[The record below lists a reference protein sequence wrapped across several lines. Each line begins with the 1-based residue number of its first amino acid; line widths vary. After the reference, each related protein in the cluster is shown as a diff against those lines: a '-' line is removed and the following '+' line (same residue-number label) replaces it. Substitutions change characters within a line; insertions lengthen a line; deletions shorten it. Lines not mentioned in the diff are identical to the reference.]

1 MPELPG
7 YLTKMGA
14 GHLLGY
20 IIGLFTLGAFFSR
33 FFSGRIADRAGRK
46 VVMIF
51 GTAVTSIAG
60 FAYVGVG
67 YLHEGFCDDPETAM
81 LGVWIFLGVR
91 VLHGLSTGFRPTGTS
106 ALLTD
111 IVPVSRRGEALGFL
125 GVAGNAGMAGG
136 PAIGSWLAVD
146 YGYEAMFIC
155 SSILGI
161 ISLLLTLRIPETL
174 PNSRSVV
181 MSDLNVF
188 KGGNIEA
195 SVWPSALFLLP
206 VAITFGVFLTVT
218 PDFVGGLGFKYK
230 GLFNTIIVVASI
242 SMRFIA
248 GKASDKYGREPLLI
262 IGGFLLLIG
271 MGVMSVSETKL
282 MAAIGGAIYGLSIG
296 INMPTIFAWTADL
309 SSKGKIAIGLGTMLM
324 SLEVGIGLGAFV
336 SGSLFASDPTWLP
349 VVYSTCAILGGL
361 ASVVLWWGWSKNSK
375 NKQKKITIDIA

>member
-1 MPELPG
+1 MASFGMIMPELPG
-7 YLTKMGA
+7 YLTMMGA

-51 GTAVTSIAG
+51 GTAVTAIAG

-67 YLHEGFCDDPETAM
+67 YLHEGFCDDPKTAM
-81 LGVWIFLGVR
+81 LGVWVFLGVR

-146 YGYEAMFIC
+146 YGYDAMFIV
-155 SSILGI
+155 SSILGV
-161 ISLLLTLRIPETL
+161 ISLILTLRVQETL

-181 MSDLNVF
+181 MSDFNVF

-218 PDFVGGLGFKYK
+218 PDFVGDLGFKYK

-248 GKASDKYGREPLLI
+248 GKASDKYGREPLLV

-271 MGVMSVSETKL
+271 MGVMSISDTKL

-324 SLEVGIGLGAFV
+324 SLEIGIGLGAFV
-336 SGSLFASDPTWLP
+336 SGSLFASDPSWLP
-349 VVYSTCAILGGL
+349 VLYSTCAVLGGL
-361 ASVVLWWGWSKNSK
+361 ASIILWWGWRKNPQRK
-375 NKQKKITIDIA
+375 

>member
-91 VLHGLSTGFRPTGTS
+91 VLHGLSTRFRPTGTS

-111 IVPVSRRGEALGFL
+111 IVSVSRRGEALGFL

-271 MGVMSVSETKL
+271 MGVMSASETKL

-336 SGSLFASDPTWLP
+336 SGSLFSSDPTWLP
-349 VVYSTCAILGGL
+349 VVYSTCAVLGGL
-361 ASVVLWWGWSKNSK
+361 ASLVLWWGWSKRSK
-375 NKQKKITIDIA
+375 KHERK